1 MSDIYCGALD
11 KVPANKRRGSMR
23 ECAEKKQIS
32 YWGLHK
38 ADKKIIDSIKKNKKD
53 TADTKNKLFPLLV
66 KYRTR
71 VKKLKEKL
79 EGKEGKDADNR
90 KELKKEIDKW
100 TKEMQII
107 SNKLTKLEKEA
118 SEKSTKKGS
127 QKRITKK
134 MTTKLSKRK
143 SLKRSSKKL
152 SKRKSLKRLSK
163 KLSKRKSLKRSSKKL
178 TKKISKRKN

>member
-11 KVPANKRRGSMR
+11 KVPSNKRRGSMR

-38 ADKKIIDSIKKNKKD
+38 ADKKIIDSIKKDKKD

-90 KELKKEIDKW
+90 KKLKKEIDKW

-118 SEKSTKKGS
+118 SIKSTKKGS

-134 MTTKLSKRK
+134 MSKGRSIKRKSLKRLSKKSTKRK
-143 SLKRSSKKL
+143 SLKRSSKK
-152 SKRKSLKRLSK
+152 ST
-163 KLSKRKSLKRSSKKL
+163 KKL
-178 TKKISKRKN
+178 TKRKN

>member
-118 SEKSTKKGS
+118 SKKSTKKGS

-134 MTTKLSKRK
+134 MSKG
-143 SLKRSSKKL
+143 RSI
-152 SKRKSLKRLSK
+152 
-163 KLSKRKSLKRSSKKL
+163 KRKSLKRSSKKL
-178 TKKISKRKN
+178 TKKKSLKRSSKKSTKKLTKRKN